1 MLLFKYQL
9 IGFLTIF
16 FSISG
21 CRSKSERTVELS
33 DGSYSGKISK
43 DGKKEGSGIYRW
55 KDGSTYEGNY
65 LEGKRHGHGKFL
77 WANGESYKGEY
88 HHDERTGFGEY
99 LWPDGSRYSGQ
110 FLKGKRHGK
119 GIFTSPDSV
128 VYDGE
133 WFDDLQHGEG
143 TLVYP
148 DGRMISG
155 IWRLGNLMANPNRIP
170 SNSLKPSLPFIQTPN
185 LTSNLLPSSEPKLT
199 PKPAKETNLVAS
211 PKPYQ
216 PSKTSVSTNSPVS
229 KNYKPESQIPAQN
242 SSSQI
247 VRTLSDIPE
256 GEKVQSETNILQNED
271 IPVPEESENNQEI
284 IPDWSGTVAEAE
296 LIFNTELFNGLDTV
310 RYRSN
315 GLPFT
320 GRMRILNARG
330 QMEGEVDL
338 LNGHLHGEE
347 IFYDAS
353 GNVKERN
360 FWSRG
365 KPTRN

>member
-1 MLLFKYQL
+1 MHLFKYQL
-9 IGFLTIF
+9 IGYLTIF
-16 FSISG
+16 LIISG
-21 CRSKSERTVELS
+21 CRSKHEHSVELS
-33 DGSYSGKISK
+33 DGSYLGKISK

-65 LEGKRHGHGKFL
+65 LEGRRHGHGKFL

-88 HHDERTGFGEY
+88 HHDERTGLGEY
-99 LWPDGSRYSGQ
+99 LWPDGSRYSGE

-119 GIFTSPDSV
+119 GIFTSPDSI
-128 VYDGE
+128 VYEGA

-148 DGRMISG
+148 DGRMTSG
-155 IWRLGNLMANPNRIP
+155 VWRLGNLMANPNRIP
-170 SNSLKPSLPFIQTPN
+170 SNSLKPSLPFIQKPKR
-185 LTSNLLPSSEPKLT
+185 TSNLLSSSEPKLT
-199 PKPAKETNLVAS
+199 PTPAKETTLVAS

-216 PSKTSVSTNSPVS
+216 PSKTSVS
-229 KNYKPESQIPAQN
+229 KNYTSNSQLPAQD
-242 SSSQI
+242 SSSQ
-247 VRTLSDIPE
+247 VVKTLADISE
-256 GEKVQSETNILQNED
+256 EEKVQSETNILQNED
-271 IPVPEESENNQEI
+271 IPVSKESENNIEI

-296 LIFNTELFNGLDTV
+296 LIFNAQLFNGLETV
-310 RYRSN
+310 SYRSN

-320 GRMRILNARG
+320 GRMRILNASG
-330 QMEGEVDL
+330 QMKGEVDL

-353 GNVKERN
+353 GNVIERN

>member
-1 MLLFKYQL
+1 MHLIKYQL
-9 IGFLTIF
+9 IAVLTFLAI
-16 FSISG
+16 ISG

-43 DGKKEGSGIYRW
+43 EGKKEGSGIYRW

-99 LWPDGSRYSGQ
+99 LWPDGSRYSGD

-185 LTSNLLPSSEPKLT
+185 LNSNLLPSSSPKLSPT
-199 PKPAKETNLVAS
+199 PAKEPILLGS
-211 PKPYQ
+211 PKTYQ
-216 PSKTSVSTNSPVS
+216 SNKTLESTNSTVS
-229 KNYKPESQIPAQN
+229 QNYKPRSQLPAQN

-247 VRTLSDIPE
+247 VRTPADIPL
-256 GEKVQSETNILQNED
+256 EKTFQPETIINQND
-271 IPVPEESENNQEI
+271 DPLVSGESENNQEI

-330 QMEGEVDL
+330 QVEGEVDL

-347 IFYDAS
+347 IFYDAF
-353 GNVKERN
+353 GNVTERN
-360 FWSRG
+360 FWSYG
-365 KPTRN
+365 EPTRN